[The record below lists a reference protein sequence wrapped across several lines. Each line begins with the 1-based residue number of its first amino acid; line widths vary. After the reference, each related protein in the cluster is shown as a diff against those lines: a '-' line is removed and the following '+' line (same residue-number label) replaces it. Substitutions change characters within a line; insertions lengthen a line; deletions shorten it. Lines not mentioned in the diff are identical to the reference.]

1 MLIPQNMK
9 TLTITIMDNAEVT
22 RRAIAAMN
30 GEVQGEIV
38 AFNSA
43 EELFDTLGCGRWAL
57 LHALLESDKLSV
69 RELSKKLGREVK
81 AVHRDATK
89 LRDAGI
95 IEAGEDGRGLF
106 CAFDKVHVDA
116 TAARLVA

>member
-1 MLIPQNMK
+1 MK
-9 TLTITIMDNAEVT
+9 TLTITLMNRTEIT
-22 RRAIAAMN
+22 HQAIAAMN
-30 GEVQGEIV
+30 DEEQRDIV
-38 AFNSA
+38 TFNSA
-43 EELFDTLGCGRWAL
+43 EELFDTLGDGRWAL

-69 RELSKKLGREVK
+69 RELSKKLGRDVK

-95 IEAGEDGRGLF
+95 IEASEDSRGLY
-106 CAFDKVHVDA
+106 CAFDAVHVDA

>member
-1 MLIPQNMK
+1 MN
-9 TLTITIMDNAEVT
+9 TLTLTVMDRAEVT

-30 GEVQGEIV
+30 GEEQGNII
-38 AFNSA
+38 AFDSA
-43 EELFDTLGCGRWAL
+43 ETLFDTLGGGRWAL
-57 LHALLESDKLSV
+57 LHTLLESDKLTV
-69 RELSKKLGREVK
+69 RELSSKLGRDVK

-116 TAARLVA
+116 TAARLAA